1 MVDRKQAINHLQRNQ
16 MTLECKGKTQ
26 GGGKLQ
32 KQQTKK
38 RREIENAK
46 QQSAKTQQE
55 RGQARL
61 RRRIRTNS
69 GAISMSGVE
78 ALTMAEPISTTKKK
92 NSKSTE
98 LVRTVTTD
106 HDFQTRVV

>member
-1 MVDRKQAINHLQRNQ
+1 MVDRKQAVNHLQRNQ

-38 RREIENAK
+38 RRERENAK

-55 RGQARL
+55 RGRARL

-78 ALTMAEPISTTKKK
+78 GLTMAEPISTTKKK
-92 NSKSTE
+92 KKKTLNQ
-98 LVRTVTTD
+98 LNL
-106 HDFQTRVV
+106 

>member
-38 RREIENAK
+38 RRERENAK
-46 QQSAKTQQE
+46 QQSAKT
-55 RGQARL
+55 
-61 RRRIRTNS
+61 
-69 GAISMSGVE
+69 
-78 ALTMAEPISTTKKK
+78 
-92 NSKSTE
+92 
-98 LVRTVTTD
+98 
-106 HDFQTRVV
+106 